1 MPFPRKGCSRI
12 IRRVISQK
20 RKRSPIVMSFALK
33 LPKKLYWSS
42 LDIENRM
49 ANAPHELRNVN
60 SAALFCKT
68 KYRKIE
74 IRSARKADRES
85 VVMNATEKNIRKIA

>member
-33 LPKKLYWSS
+33 LPKKLYRSS
-42 LDIENRM
+42 LDIENRT
-49 ANAPHELRNVN
+49 ANTPHDPRNVN
-60 SAALFCKT
+60 SAVLFFKT
-68 KYRKIE
+68 EHRKME
-74 IRSARKADRES
+74 ISSARKADRES
-85 VVMNATEKNIRKIA
+85 VIINATEKNITRTT

>member
-20 RKRSPIVMSFALK
+20 RKRSPIVMSSALK
-33 LPKKLYWSS
+33 LPKKLYRSS
-42 LDIENRM
+42 LEIENGM
-49 ANAPHELRNVN
+49 AKTPHEPRNVN

-68 KYRKIE
+68 KHRKIE

-85 VVMNATEKNIRKIA
+85 VVINATEKNIRRTA